1 MKFRPKSEEA
11 MYASWEA
18 MFATLIE
25 NFSVEECVGLFH
37 SHVESNGYEV
47 DDREAIAYLIGLAES
62 I

>member
-1 MKFRPKSEEA
+1 
-11 MYASWEA
+11 